1 MSRKVRIEE
10 EDAAIDMTPMLD
22 IVFIML
28 IFFIVTTVFVKEA
41 GIEVN
46 KPGASQSVMPKNAN
60 IFIAVNERGDVWIDK
75 NQVDVDTVRANLDRL
90 MAEQP
95 SDVIIIQADKN
106 AEYGVVVKVMDQI
119 KAAGIDRISIA
130 TEGG

>member
-1 MSRKVRIEE
+1 MGRKVRVE

-41 GIEVN
+41 GVNVN
-46 KPGASQSVMPKNAN
+46 KPNGSLAVMPKNAN
-60 IFIAVNERGDVWIDK
+60 IFIAITEDGDVWIDK
-75 NQVDVDTVRANLDRL
+75 RQVETDLVRSNLERL

-95 SDVIIIQADKN
+95 SDVIIIQADKE
-106 AEYGVVVKVMDQI
+106 AEHGLVIEVMDQI

-130 TEGG
+130 TAGS